1 MWRQLSG
8 SERFRFVCC
17 VIGLPAAV
25 LSTTFNAIGH
35 HWVEAAIPALLVF
48 SSSYYL
54 YKFATRDR
62 ESSHRT
68 VLVGLILAVNVLAV
82 AGFFGYQQLVKPAPT
97 TLNASDNSFTVRV
110 PPGWRAEAPRV
121 PPGWRQED
129 LERLHIASM
138 GRLYVTSASHDRNMS
153 VTAHPAGSLT
163 LQQWGQSVMYGAVHV
178 AHAEVDPGGSLQ
190 PTAVGGEPAL
200 RTTYTVPGGPTFL

>member
-1 MWRQLSG
+1 MAATVWVREVPIRLLCDRAAGSG
-8 SERFRFVCC
+8 PVDH
-17 VIGLPAAV
+17 LQ
-25 LSTTFNAIGH
+25 
-35 HWVEAAIPALLVF
+35 
-48 SSSYYL
+48 
-54 YKFATRDR
+54 RDR
-62 ESSHRT
+62 PPLGRGRHTGVAGFLVQLLPVQVRHSRSRVEPPDCP
-68 VLVGLILAVNVLAV
+68 VGLILAVNVLAV